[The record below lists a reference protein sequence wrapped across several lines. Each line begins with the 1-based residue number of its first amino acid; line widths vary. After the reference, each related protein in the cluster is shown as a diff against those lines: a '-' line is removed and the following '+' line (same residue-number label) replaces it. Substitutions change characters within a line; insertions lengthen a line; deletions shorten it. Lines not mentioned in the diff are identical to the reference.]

1 MLCQCCVTLK
11 IRYRILFHF
20 QQRYFN
26 VDPTLKCWLGHRG
39 LIILKDIEDIFTAKC
54 FYIPLKVFKIFFLI
68 ATFLATW
75 TTCLLKFPLSAAFM
89 LQDEE
94 GVHYISIRYLKN
106 YVIMTFF
113 GTFPVILVHASKFR
127 SSRPEMF
134 YKKAVLRILQNS
146 QENTCA
152 RISPQ
157 STLLKKRLWCRC
169 FPVNFAK
176 FLRALFLIEYLWWLI
191 PQLD

>member
-1 MLCQCCVTLK
+1 MHNVVPTLFQRQTPMLCQCCVTLK

-75 TTCLLKFPLSAAFM
+75 TTCLLKFLLSAAFM

-113 GTFPVILVHASKFR
+113 GTFPVKTPANSEAVVQRCSI
-127 SSRPEMF
+127 
-134 YKKAVLRILQNS
+134 KK
-146 QENTCA
+146 
-152 RISPQ
+152 
-157 STLLKKRLWCRC
+157 
-169 FPVNFAK
+169 
-176 FLRALFLIEYLWWLI
+176 LFLEFCKVHRKTPVPESLHN
-191 PQLD
+191 QLY